1 MTHPLVRRYPES
13 RILPIAVDSPVPVTQ
28 AASHKLTFIGVYN
41 KCAKWLKTVWGTA
54 STRDCFLAPLNA
66 VRSIDGCEPSECSGR
81 SS

>member
-41 KCAKWLKTVWGTA
+41 KCAKWLKTV
-54 STRDCFLAPLNA
+54 
-66 VRSIDGCEPSECSGR
+66 
-81 SS
+81 